1 MLLDSR
7 TRPVHQILEG
17 YLPPDVLAYALRLWS
32 TEYVQQQNI
41 SMLSFVDAFYHR
53 QSLPYSRQ
61 HIYSSLLPALMEV
74 LTVRSTFDESTTDLY
89 EFPDYDLPGG
99 MATAQGG
106 GESPM
111 IAPAAPA
118 VPPPP
123 SVSAFAPAPEAVV
136 PPMPQQELRQVVQA
150 TPAVP
155 TTPAPVLMAASEPV
169 RDLRDQRFL
178 AFSTF
183 VRKLMKS
190 LSQEKRKKMLFYYRK
205 NLMQAVPQ
213 SISAEFYEWLQSNSD
228 YFVHQELDTQS
239 MANVVHSIYTGLCN
253 YLGPLDADDVLM
265 KSANYIDDNFDK
277 EALDVRD
284 LL

>member
-17 YLPPDVLAYALRLWS
+17 YLPPEVLAYALRLWS
-32 TEYVQQQNI
+32 NEYVTQKNI

-53 QSLPYSRQ
+53 QPLPYSRQ

-74 LTVRSTFDESTTDLY
+74 LTIRDTFDENTTDLY

-99 MATAQGG
+99 MAAAQGG
-106 GESPM
+106 GESPIM
-111 IAPAAPA
+111 SNPAAAPTIVA
-118 VPPPP
+118 KPEQVASPLPIMPP
-123 SVSAFAPAPEAVV
+123 S
-136 PPMPQQELRQVVQA
+136 PQPVVQ
-150 TPAVP
+150 
-155 TTPAPVLMAASEPV
+155 PAPVSVALAPAEPEK
-169 RDLRDQRFL
+169 DQKFL
-178 AFSTF
+178 AFSMF
-183 VRKLMKS
+183 VRKLMRS

-213 SISAEFYEWLQSNSD
+213 SISAIFYEWLQSNSD
-228 YFVHQELDTQS
+228 YFAHPELDTKS
-239 MANVVHSIYTGLCN
+239 MGNIVHSIYMGLCN

-277 EALDVRD
+277 EVLDVRD